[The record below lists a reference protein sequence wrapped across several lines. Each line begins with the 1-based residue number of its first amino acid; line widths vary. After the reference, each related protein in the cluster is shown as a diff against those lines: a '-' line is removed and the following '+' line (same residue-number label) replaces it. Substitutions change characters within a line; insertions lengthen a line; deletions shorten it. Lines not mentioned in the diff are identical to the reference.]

1 MKHPPNLLG
10 YPLKDTDSNRSEPE
24 SFACPA
30 CGKKFRWKPE
40 FAGKRIRCKCDNKFA
55 VPQAPPSGTVEPEV
69 YDFDE
74 LAAMED
80 AAETHDAGPGLA
92 TNWMEDAAEQRK
104 KKRRKPKDKQSGPGG
119 GSEWGKLH
127 ISDTLVFAID
137 VTGMF
142 TKGGAGWSRIDF
154 LVGYTLRCLILFGA
168 GIAVLAYAYKMKP
181 IDEQFNANA
190 TPAAA
195 TIASF
200 DEVDKEGARK
210 KFNPERWEFTY
221 TVRIDIDGT
230 EYTNS
235 ITSTKAGLP
244 SQLDVD
250 KPEQLVGAEVN
261 VLYDAKN
268 PSEIRLPFQKH
279 TNRFVYFATVG
290 WILIGV
296 GSINAVL
303 ALLVVVR
310 R

>member
-1 MKHPPNLLG
+1 M
-10 YPLKDTDSNRSEPE
+10 SNTASSGTEPA
-24 SFACPA
+24 SFKCPSCA
-30 CGKKFRWKPE
+30 REFRWKPE
-40 FAGKRIRCKCDNKFA
+40 LAGKRIRCKCDNKFA
-55 VPQAPPSGTVEPEV
+55 VPQAPPAKIEEPEV
-69 YDFDE
+69 YDLDI
-74 LAAMED
+74 LAEMEES
-80 AAETHDAGPGLA
+80 AETQDVGPTLD
-92 TNWMEDAAEQRK
+92 TNWMQDAAEQRK
-104 KKRRKPKDKQSGPGG
+104 KKRRKPKDKRGGTG

-127 ISDTLVFAID
+127 ISDVFVFSID

-142 TKGGAGWSRIDF
+142 TKGGTGWSRIDY

-168 GIAVLAYAYKMKP
+168 GIAVMAYAYKMKP

-221 TVRIDIDGT
+221 TVRIEVDGT

-235 ITSTKAGLP
+235 ITSTQAGLP

-250 KPEQLVGAEVN
+250 KPEQLVGSEVD
-261 VLYDAKN
+261 VMYDAKN

-290 WILIGV
+290 WILVGI
-296 GSINAVL
+296 GSINALL
-303 ALLVVVR
+303 ALMVVVR